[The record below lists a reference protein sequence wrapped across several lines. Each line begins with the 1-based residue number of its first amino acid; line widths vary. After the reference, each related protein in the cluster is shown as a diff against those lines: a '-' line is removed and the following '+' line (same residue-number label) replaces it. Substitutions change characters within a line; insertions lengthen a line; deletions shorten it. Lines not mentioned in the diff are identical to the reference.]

1 MHNTLEFPRSL
12 FEVLGRFGPEDA
24 QELSPPAVCIMGI
37 LKEADHDARRTPT
50 HLWPGLLVTHPLSAR
65 AGARD
70 NFPQQSCVRGVASHS
85 PPREEESH
93 RCVGI
98 LRAIPERAS

>member
-1 MHNTLEFPRSL
+1 MHNTSQFPRSL

-50 HLWPGLLVTHPLSAR
+50 HLWPGLLVTHPFYTRARQLS
-65 AGARD
+65 
-70 NFPQQSCVRGVASHS
+70 STK
-85 PPREEESH
+85 
-93 RCVGI
+93 
-98 LRAIPERAS
+98 LRARCGFALTT